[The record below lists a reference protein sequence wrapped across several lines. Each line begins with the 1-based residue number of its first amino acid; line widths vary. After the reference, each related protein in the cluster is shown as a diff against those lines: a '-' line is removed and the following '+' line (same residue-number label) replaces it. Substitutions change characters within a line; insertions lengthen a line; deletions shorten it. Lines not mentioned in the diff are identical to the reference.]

1 MSSFPLDLH
10 AASPA
15 AERSIAVIIPCFNE
29 ALTIGAVV
37 REFRQQLPEAVIYV
51 FDNNSSDA
59 TVEAAKEAGAI
70 VHFEHRQGKG
80 FVVQSM
86 FRRVDAD
93 IYIMVDGDATY
104 PAPAVRQLL
113 QPVLDDRADMVVGS
127 RLLPGSQSE
136 FRLVNR
142 VGNRLF
148 VHALRRIF
156 DARLTDL
163 LSGYRVFTRR
173 CVERLPLFSG
183 GFDTEIEMTMRALQH
198 GMRIVEV
205 PVDLTNRPHGSHSK
219 IHVLRDGVVIFT
231 SMLAMFRDYKP
242 LAFFGTIGLIL
253 VALALVPGSIVIVQ
267 YLQTGLIRRIPSAI
281 LAVGL
286 GLSGLITIVVGV
298 ILHTIAQRFR
308 ELEFHIDRV
317 ARRASRGR
325 E

>member
-1 MSSFPLDLH
+1 M
-10 AASPA
+10 
-15 AERSIAVIIPCFNE
+15 VIPCYNE
-29 ALTIGAVV
+29 ALTIGSVV
-37 REFRQQLPEAVIYV
+37 RAFRENLPEAMVYV
-51 FDNNSSDA
+51 FDNNSTDA
-59 TVEAAKEAGAI
+59 TVDVAREAGAI
-70 VHFEHRQGKG
+70 IHFEHRQGKG
-80 FVVQSM
+80 FVVQSI
-86 FRRVDAD
+86 FREVDAD

-104 PAPAVRQLL
+104 PATAVRQLL
-113 QPVLDDRADMVVGS
+113 EPVLDGRADMVVGS
-127 RLLPGSQSE
+127 RLHPGAQSE
-136 FRLVNR
+136 FRFLNR
-142 VGNRLF
+142 FGNQLF

-173 CVERLPLFSG
+173 CAERLPLFGG
-183 GFDTEIEMTMRALQH
+183 GFETEIEITMRALQH

-219 IHVLRDGVVIFT
+219 IHVLRDGLLILT
-231 SMLAMFRDYKP
+231 SMLALFRDYKP
-242 LAFFGTIGLIL
+242 LSFFGTIGLML
-253 VALALVPGSIVIVQ
+253 VGLSLVPGSIVIVQ
-267 YLQTGLIRRIPSAI
+267 YLQTGLIHRLPSAI

-317 ARRASRGR
+317 ARGAQRDR